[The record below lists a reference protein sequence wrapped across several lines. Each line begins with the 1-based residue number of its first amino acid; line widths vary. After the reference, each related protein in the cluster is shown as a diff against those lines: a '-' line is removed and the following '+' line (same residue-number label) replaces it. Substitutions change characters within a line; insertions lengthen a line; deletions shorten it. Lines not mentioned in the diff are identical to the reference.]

1 LIFQGVFLWL
11 EKNIMAI
18 IKEIIEGTKI
28 KNDYESSNL
37 KSSEYDTKTKE
48 LVVEFKNGVKYSYSE
63 VPMDEFTK
71 MRMSESQGSYFSK
84 NISKNYSFKK
94 L

>member
-1 LIFQGVFLWL
+1 
-11 EKNIMAI
+11 MAI
-18 IKEIIEGTKI
+18 TKETIDGTKI
-28 KNDYESSNL
+28 KNDYLSSNL

-48 LVVEFKNGVKYSYSE
+48 LIVEFKNGVKYSYSD

-71 MRMSESQGSYFSK
+71 MRMAESQGSYFSK
-84 NISKNYSFKK
+84 NISKTYTFKK